1 MQLRQYQ
8 SNIIAKTYDAIRSGA
23 RHVLI
28 CLPTGGGKTAISS
41 EIVRRCFEKGN
52 RSIFCVHRQ
61 ELMAQT
67 FQTYVKN
74 GLTPSLIK
82 SGAREHTDNPCQ
94 IAMITT
100 LVNRL
105 DRYPNADVLIMDEC
119 FEGNMRVLTSE
130 GYVKI
135 KNLHKGT
142 LVKTFNETNKIFE
155 YKPIQK
161 VIEKPILQN
170 IVKVKIGNKTIIC
183 TENHKF
189 YTKKGWKKAKDL
201 CNNDYVMLD
210 NTETEIFNWVRVESV
225 KIQKRG
231 SSKRIRELFRENK
244 VYDLSVED
252 NHNYFVEGVLVHNCH
267 HQASNTWAKV
277 ADFYKN
283 AVIIGLSATPC
294 RLDGKPLNKFFD
306 VMVEET
312 TTKQLIKDGY
322 LVPYQYFAPSEID
335 ESGLVL
341 GSNGE
346 YTRESVEAVIKTSAV
361 IGNNIKTYKELCYGK
376 RNVVFAVN
384 RKHAEAVCAEYNK
397 AGIPAEMLD
406 GTCSDRERKET
417 LARFGKNETKVL
429 VNVDLFGE
437 GFDLPAIEVVSL
449 LRPTHSTALY
459 LQQVGRALRTCP
471 EIGKTQAIILDHVN
485 NYKRHGFPDDERQW
499 SLDGK
504 IRTTKSEESLVRIKR
519 CPVCFFAHPPALV
532 CPNCGYE
539 YQSDGRTIEEINGK
553 LVMIGSS
560 EYKDE
565 RKIEVIKAKSLTELV
580 QIEKDRGY
588 KKYWAEKQWQL
599 KTGEN
604 LWSSVN
610 GLKKIEDARGY
621 RKGWCWVHKA
631 RRK

>member
-1 MQLRQYQ
+1 MQLRPYQ
-8 SNIIAKTYDAIRSGA
+8 SNIITKTYDAIRSGA

-74 GLTPSLIK
+74 GLSPALIK
-82 SGAREHTDNPCQ
+82 AGAREHAENPCQ

-105 DRYPNADVLIMDEC
+105 ERYPKEDVLIMDE
-119 FEGNMRVLTSE
+119 
-130 GYVKI
+130 
-135 KNLHKGT
+135 
-142 LVKTFNETNKIFE
+142 
-155 YKPIQK
+155 
-161 VIEKPILQN
+161 
-170 IVKVKIGNKTIIC
+170 
-183 TENHKF
+183 
-189 YTKKGWKKAKDL
+189 A
-201 CNNDYVMLD
+201 
-210 NTETEIFNWVRVESV
+210 
-225 KIQKRG
+225 
-231 SSKRIRELFRENK
+231 
-244 VYDLSVED
+244 
-252 NHNYFVEGVLVHNCH
+252 H

-560 EYKDE
+560 EYKEE

>member
-1 MQLRQYQ
+1 MEAKNKERKRNW
-8 SNIIAKTYDAIRSGA
+8 SNKSSIIARVFSWEGDGICCKNRAFSKRRLWLSNLLQN
-23 RHVLI
+23 RHSKRKI
-28 CLPTGGGKTAISS
+28 KN
-41 EIVRRCFEKGN
+41 GN
-52 RSIFCVHRQ
+52 RSRWKF
-61 ELMAQT
+61 
-67 FQTYVKN
+67 
-74 GLTPSLIK
+74 
-82 SGAREHTDNPCQ
+82 
-94 IAMITT
+94 
-100 LVNRL
+100 
-105 DRYPNADVLIMDEC
+105 
-119 FEGNMRVLTSE
+119 TSFF
-130 GYVKI
+130 G
-135 KNLHKGT
+135 
-142 LVKTFNETNKIFE
+142 
-155 YKPIQK
+155 
-161 VIEKPILQN
+161 
-170 IVKVKIGNKTIIC
+170 
-183 TENHKF
+183 
-189 YTKKGWKKAKDL
+189 KAKTRREKDR
-201 CNNDYVMLD
+201 V
-210 NTETEIFNWVRVESV
+210 FNWVRVESV

-532 CPNCGYE
+532 CPNCGHV